1 MSEFK
6 ATNGIDGVQMNEI
19 KEEKEL
25 YITTKNTDSVVFSII
40 EGFKQRADIG
50 FKKYGVN
57 LDRQDLSL
65 QDWIQHAQE
74 EHMDAI
80 LYLEKIKQLTKE

>member
-1 MSEFK
+1 MSEFEAK
-6 ATNGIDGVQMNEI
+6 NVFDASVV
-19 KEEKEL
+19 KEEKQEKEL

-40 EGFKQRADIG
+40 EGFKKRSDIG
-50 FKKYGVN
+50 LQKYGVN
-57 LDRQDLSL
+57 LDRKDLSL

-80 LYLEKIKQLTKE
+80 LYLEKLKQITKQ

>member
-1 MSEFK
+1 MSSIETNNVIDGT
-6 ATNGIDGVQMNEI
+6 ATNEA

-25 YITTKNTDSVVFSII
+25 HITTKNTDSVVFSII

-80 LYLEKIKQLTKE
+80 LYLEKIKQLSKK